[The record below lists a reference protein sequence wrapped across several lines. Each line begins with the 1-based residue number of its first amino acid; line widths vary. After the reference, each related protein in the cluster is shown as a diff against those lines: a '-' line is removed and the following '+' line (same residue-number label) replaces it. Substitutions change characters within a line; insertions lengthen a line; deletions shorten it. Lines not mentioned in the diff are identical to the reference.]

1 MSSVS
6 SPDFKHKDTQPWY
19 KNYMVV
25 IFVIG
30 LPAFVVIACLWF
42 VYYSVQIK
50 DTVVRDDWYMDGKTL
65 YQDVSRDKLAHDLD
79 LHGSMEFLNDGQII
93 FLLNYPEQSL
103 QSGQLLDGSP
113 VTYPD
118 ELTLSISHATDINKD
133 RDAIL
138 KHQEGNRY
146 TASVDL
152 DPLESKYY
160 VQVSNEGQLNWRM
173 REVGKLPKNHIEFI
187 PLSSFDEPT
196 TDSPADTQPTAAAQ
210 PASETS

>member
-1 MSSVS
+1 MMGKLYFCSTTQSKAYSQVS
-6 SPDFKHKDTQPWY
+6 
-19 KNYMVV
+19 
-25 IFVIG
+25 
-30 LPAFVVIACLWF
+30 
-42 VYYSVQIK
+42 
-50 DTVVRDDWYMDGKTL
+50 
-65 YQDVSRDKLAHDLD
+65 
-79 LHGSMEFLNDGQII
+79 FLTA
-93 FLLNYPEQSL
+93 P
-103 QSGQLLDGSP
+103 P

-196 TDSPADTQPTAAAQ
+196 TNAPADTQPTAATQ
-210 PASETS
+210 PASETSQ